1 MSDVSEMSEMSEM
14 SEALVVRSAVAPLN
28 AEPTLRSEQ
37 VSQLLRGHS
46 VERIA
51 EQGAW
56 LRVKAPDG
64 YEGWVHSGYLFDGSV
79 RDPAARFSARR
90 LSLGCI
96 VREPGGQA
104 HALPLGALASDDSA
118 VQSGRALTPDELPRR
133 FPREPDA
140 IASSALSLFAGT
152 PYEWGGITPWGA
164 DCSGFVQA
172 IFGLHGIALPRDA
185 RQQAGLGTPVEGGLA
200 SLQAADLL
208 FFSERPDLRITHVAI
223 ALSPTAIVHL
233 ALGRGGYSV
242 DQISPPVDDYVAELM
257 GRVVGV
263 RRYWGKREQKA
274 ESRKQ

>member
-1 MSDVSEMSEMSEM
+1 MSETF
-14 SEALVVRSAVAPLN
+14 VVRSVMAPLN

-37 VSQLLRGHS
+37 VSQLLAGHS

-51 EQGAW
+51 EQGTW
-56 LRVKAPDG
+56 LRVKASDG
-64 YEGWVHSGYLFDGSV
+64 YEGWVNRGYLFDESI
-79 RDPAARFSARR
+79 RNPAARFAARR

-96 VREPGGQA
+96 IREPGGQA
-104 HALPLGALASDDSA
+104 RALPLGALAPDDAA
-118 VQSGRALTPDELPRR
+118 VESGRALTPDELPRR
-133 FPREPDA
+133 FPREPDV

-185 RQQAGLGTPVEGGLA
+185 SQQAELGTLVDGGLS
-200 SLQAADLL
+200 SLQPADLL
-208 FFSERPDLRITHVAI
+208 FFSERADLRVTHVAI
-223 ALSPTAIVHL
+223 AVSPTSIVHL

-242 DQISPPVDDYVAELM
+242 DQISPPADDYVRELM

-263 RRYWGKREQKA
+263 RRY
-274 ESRKQ
+274 